1 MFKHIKKYNL
11 FESSK
16 IDDENLLIV
25 KDCFQDIVDEFDLEW
40 VDSIDWFHL
49 VNGSYNIR
57 KIEGNSDWSI
67 LIDIILPT
75 KMRCKE
81 NINNNFFLRVGVLN
95 TARKDIYDPKNIELY
110 EVYLDMINSCIER
123 MYKMGF
129 EDLRFLKDSV
139 HHQIAIKI

>member
-49 VNGSYNIR
+49 MNGSYNIR

-81 NINNNFFLRVGVLN
+81 NINNRIERGL
-95 TARKDIYDPKNIELY
+95 DPKRI
-110 EVYLDMINSCIER
+110 R
-123 MYKMGF
+123 KM
-129 EDLRFLKDSV
+129 FLVEIHFS
-139 HHQIAIKI
+139 IK

>member
-1 MFKHIKKYNL
+1 MFKYIKKYNL

-40 VDSIDWFHL
+40 VDSIEWFHL

-81 NINNNFFLRVGVLN
+81 NINNGIERGLDPERI
-95 TARKDIYDPKNIELY
+95 RSDIYDPKNIELY
-110 EVYLDMINSCIER
+110 KLYLNRINICIE
-123 MYKMGF
+123 MIDKMGF
-129 EDLRFLKDSV
+129 ESTKFIEDGI

>member
-40 VDSIDWFHL
+40 VDSIEWFDL

-57 KIEGNSDWSI
+57 KIEGNNDWSI

-81 NINNNFFLRVGVLN
+81 NTNFSFILLKSSISTNDPINV
-95 TARKDIYDPKNIELY
+95 ELY
-110 EVYLDMINSCIER
+110 ELYLDRINVCIER

-129 EDLRFLKDSV
+129 EDLKFLKDSV